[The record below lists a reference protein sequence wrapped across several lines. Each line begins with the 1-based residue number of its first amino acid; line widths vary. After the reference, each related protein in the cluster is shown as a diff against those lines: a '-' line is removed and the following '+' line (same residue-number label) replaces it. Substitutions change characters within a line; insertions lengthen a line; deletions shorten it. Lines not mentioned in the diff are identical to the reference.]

1 MNNALSHSYQNP
13 IGTWERK
20 ADDIYNIEIRRS
32 VNIPREQRWLLLML

>member
-13 IGTWERK
+13 IGTLEQK
-20 ADDIYNIEIRRS
+20 ANDIYNIEIRRS